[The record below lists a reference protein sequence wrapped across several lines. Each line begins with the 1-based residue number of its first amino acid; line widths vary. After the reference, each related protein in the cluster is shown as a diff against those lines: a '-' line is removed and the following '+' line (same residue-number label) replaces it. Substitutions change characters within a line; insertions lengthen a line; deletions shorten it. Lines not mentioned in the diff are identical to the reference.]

1 MDTRSARRAGSLCKL
16 LPVACVLVTPVWTH
30 AQDNETSLLPYRQD
44 PYPST
49 YQPLASQP
57 TAIVNATILD
67 GAGNQIENG
76 TVLMEQGTISAIGTD
91 VLVPDDVRV
100 FDGAGKWVTPGIID
114 IHTHAGVSGRQ
125 HPSLSDSN
133 EMTGP
138 IQARLWVEHSLWP
151 QHPAFARA
159 LAGGVTTMQVLPGSG
174 NLIGGRSVIIK
185 NVPARTM
192 QGMKFPDAPY
202 GLKMACGEN
211 PKRAYGGM
219 GNGPSTRMANV
230 AGFREAFIEAAEYK
244 RSWENYLAEL
254 ENAEEGEEPNPPNR
268 DLGMDT
274 LAAVLDGDIF
284 VNNHC
289 YRADELAV
297 MMDLAKEMG
306 FTITAFHHT
315 IEAYKV
321 ADLLAE
327 NDVCAV
333 MWSDWWGYKIEALDG
348 VLENIALVDRA
359 GACAIAHSDSDA
371 VMQRMNQEVAKAMAA
386 GNRIGLN
393 ITRAQA
399 IRWIT
404 ANPASAMR
412 IDDKV
417 GSLEVGKQADVVLW
431 TTDPFS
437 VYALA
442 EQVFIDGARVYDRN
456 DPTKQPQSDYELGI
470 VARGDHQ

>member
-1 MDTRSARRAGSLCKL
+1 MYTHTTQNIKTVSKL
-16 LPVACVLVTPVWTH
+16 LSV
-30 AQDNETSLLPYRQD
+30 TSLLLTPLSIQAQSDGQTLLPYKKD
-44 PYPST
+44 YYPST
-49 YQPLASQP
+49 YKALASKP
-57 TAIVNATILD
+57 VAITNATILD
-67 GAGNQIENG
+67 GVGRQIDSGTLLMENG
-76 TVLMEQGTISAIGTD
+76 KITAIGANIQ
-91 VLVPDDVRV
+91 VPEGMRI
-100 FDGAGKWVTPGIID
+100 FDGTDKWVTPGIID
-114 IHTHAGVSGRQ
+114 IHTHVGVSSRQ
-125 HPSLSDSN
+125 HPSLSDGN

-151 QHPAFARA
+151 QHPGFARA

-174 NLIGGRSVIIK
+174 NLIGGRSIIIK

-219 GNGPSTRMANV
+219 GSAPATRMANV
-230 AGFREAFIEAAEYK
+230 AGYRQAFIEAAEYK
-244 RSWENYLAEL
+244 RGWEDYLVKIED
-254 ENAEEGEEPNPPNR
+254 GEDIRPPTR

-274 LAAVLDGDIF
+274 LAAVLDDDIF

-306 FTITAFHHT
+306 FKITAFHHT

-333 MWSDWWGYKIEALDG
+333 MWSDWWGYKLEALDG
-348 VLENIALVDRA
+348 VLENIALVEKA
-359 GACAIAHSDSDA
+359 GACAIAHSDSEA
-371 VMQRMNQEVAKAMAA
+371 VMQRMNQEIAKAMAA

-393 ITRAQA
+393 ISRAEA

-404 ANPASAMR
+404 SNPARAMR
-412 IDDKV
+412 INDKV
-417 GSLEVGKQADVVLW
+417 GSLEVDKQADVVIW
-431 TTDPFS
+431 TADPFS

-442 EQVFIDGARVYDRN
+442 EHVFIDGAHVYDRY
-456 DPTKQPQSDYELGI
+456 DPSKQPQSDYELGI
-470 VARGDHQ
+470 VKRGDHQ

>member
-1 MDTRSARRAGSLCKL
+1 MYTRTTQNINIVSKL
-16 LPVACVLVTPVWTH
+16 LSI
-30 AQDNETSLLPYRQD
+30 TSLLLAPLSIQAQSDGQALLPYKKD
-44 PYPST
+44 HYPST
-49 YQPLASQP
+49 YKALASEP
-57 TAIVNATILD
+57 VAITNATILD
-67 GAGNQIENG
+67 GAGRQIDNG
-76 TVLMEQGTISAIGTD
+76 MLLMEGGKITAIGANIQ
-91 VLVPDDVRV
+91 VPEGMRI
-100 FDGAGKWVTPGIID
+100 FDGTDKWVTPGIID
-114 IHTHAGVSGRQ
+114 IHTHVGVSSRQ
-125 HPSLSDSN
+125 HPSLSDGN

-138 IQARLWVEHSLWP
+138 IQARLWVEHSVWP
-151 QHPAFARA
+151 QHPGFARA
-159 LAGGVTTMQVLPGSG
+159 LAGGVTTMQILPGSG
-174 NLIGGRSVIIK
+174 NLIGGRSIIIK

-192 QGMKFPDAPY
+192 QEMKFPDAPY

-219 GNGPSTRMANV
+219 GSAPATRMANV
-230 AGFREAFIEAAEYK
+230 AGYRQAFIEAAEYK
-244 RSWENYLAEL
+244 RGWENYLVKIED
-254 ENAEEGEEPNPPNR
+254 GEDVQPPTR

-274 LAAVLDGDIF
+274 LAAVLDDDIF

-306 FTITAFHHT
+306 FKITAFHHT

-333 MWSDWWGYKIEALDG
+333 MWSDWWGYKLEALDG
-348 VLENIALVDRA
+348 VLENIALVEKA
-359 GACAIAHSDSDA
+359 GACAIAHSDSEA
-371 VMQRMNQEVAKAMAA
+371 VMQRMNQEIAKAMAA

-393 ITRAQA
+393 ISRANA

-404 ANPASAMR
+404 SNPARAMR
-412 IDDKV
+412 INDKV
-417 GSLEVGKQADVVLW
+417 GSLEVDKQADVVIW

-442 EQVFIDGARVYDRN
+442 EHVFIDGAHIYDRS
-456 DPTKQPQSDYELGI
+456 DPSKQPQSDYELGI
-470 VARGDHQ
+470 VKRGDHQ

>member
-1 MDTRSARRAGSLCKL
+1 MHTRMSRGTSIISRL
-16 LPVACVLVTPVWTH
+16 LFISSVLFAPLLIQ
-30 AQDNETSLLPYRQD
+30 AQDDETSLLPYKRSY
-44 PYPST
+44 YPST
-49 YQPLASQP
+49 YKVLASESV
-57 TAIVNATILD
+57 AISNATILD
-67 GAGNQIENG
+67 GTGRQIDNG
-76 TVLMEQGTISAIGTD
+76 TLLMEDGKITAIGANIQ
-91 VLVPDDVRV
+91 VPEGMRI
-100 FDGAGKWVTPGIID
+100 FDGTDKWVTPGIID
-114 IHTHAGVSGRQ
+114 IHTHVGVSSRH
-125 HPSLSDSN
+125 HPSLSDGN

-151 QHPAFARA
+151 QHPGFARA

-192 QGMKFPDAPY
+192 QGMKFPGAPY

-219 GNGPSTRMANV
+219 GSTPATRMANV
-230 AGFREAFIEAAEYK
+230 AGYRQAFIKAAEYK
-244 RSWENYLAEL
+244 RGWENYLAKL
-254 ENAEEGEEPNPPNR
+254 EAGEDIQPPTQ

-306 FTITAFHHT
+306 FKITAFHHT

-333 MWSDWWGYKIEALDG
+333 MWSDWWGYKLEALDG
-348 VLENIALVDRA
+348 VLENIALVEKA
-359 GACAIAHSDSDA
+359 GACAIAHSDSEA
-371 VMQRMNQEVAKAMAA
+371 VMQRMNQEIAKAMAA
-386 GNRIGLN
+386 GNRIGLD
-393 ITRAQA
+393 ISRAEA

-404 ANPASAMR
+404 SNPARAMR

-417 GSLEVGKQADVVLW
+417 GSLEVDKQADVVIW

-442 EQVFIDGARVYDRN
+442 EHVFIDGAHIYDRN
-456 DPTKQPQSDYELGI
+456 DPSKQPQSDYELGI
-470 VARGDHQ
+470 VKRGDHQ

>member
-1 MDTRSARRAGSLCKL
+1 MHTRMTRGASILSRL
-16 LPVACVLVTPVWTH
+16 LFISSVLFAPLLIQ
-30 AQDNETSLLPYRQD
+30 AQDDETSLLPYKRNY
-44 PYPST
+44 YPST
-49 YQPLASQP
+49 YKVPASESV
-57 TAIVNATILD
+57 AISNATILD
-67 GAGNQIENG
+67 GTGRQIDNG
-76 TVLMEQGTISAIGTD
+76 TLLMEGGKIVAIGVD
-91 VLVPDDVRV
+91 AQIPNGARV
-100 FDGAGKWVTPGIID
+100 FDGTDKWVTPGIID
-114 IHTHAGVSGRQ
+114 IHTHVGVSNRQ
-125 HPSLSDSN
+125 HPSFSDGN

-151 QHPAFARA
+151 QHPGFARA

-192 QGMKFPDAPY
+192 QGMKFPGAPH

-219 GNGPSTRMANV
+219 GSTPATRMANV
-230 AGFREAFIEAAEYK
+230 AGYRQAFIKAAEYK
-244 RSWENYLAEL
+244 RGWENYLAKL
-254 ENAEEGEEPNPPNR
+254 EAGEDIQPPAQ

-306 FTITAFHHT
+306 FRITSFHHT
-315 IEAYKV
+315 TEAYKV

-333 MWSDWWGYKIEALDG
+333 MWSDWWGYKPEALDG
-348 VLENIALVDRA
+348 VLENIALVERA
-359 GACAIAHSDSDA
+359 GACAIAHSDSEA
-371 VMQRMNQEVAKAMAA
+371 VMQRMNQEIAKAMAA
-386 GNRIGLN
+386 GNRIGLD
-393 ITRAQA
+393 ISRAEA

-404 ANPASAMR
+404 SNPARAMR

-417 GSLEVGKQADVVLW
+417 GSLEVGKNADAVIW

-442 EQVFIDGARVYDRN
+442 EHVFIDGSHIYDRS
-456 DPTKQPQSDYELGI
+456 DPFRQPQSDYELGI
-470 VARGDHQ
+470 VKRGDHQ